1 MSNDLFSKQCELSIV
16 FRKHL
21 IEIQK
26 DNTIP
31 IIVEEKDI
39 NGDGIKHLVC
49 DEKNSIMNYLTMNIV
64 TGNNHPLPNEPVV
77 QIQFNINLEMNYKK
91 KNEIMKEFITT
102 LENNGNH
109 PFKMISDSMMV
120 RSKVIQPQRKKEIY
134 CVGLKEDK

>member
-49 DEKNSIMNYLTMNIV
+49 DEKNSIMNYLTMNI
-64 TGNNHPLPNEPVV
+64 THF
-77 QIQFNINLEMNYKK
+77 QMNL
-91 KNEIMKEFITT
+91 
-102 LENNGNH
+102 
-109 PFKMISDSMMV
+109 
-120 RSKVIQPQRKKEIY
+120 
-134 CVGLKEDK
+134 